1 MKDKKKLTI
10 NTLAMGNLK
19 QRKKQYSI
27 LSIGI
32 ILAMVF
38 SSGIMFFVSCLQ
50 SSIEETKHRLY
61 GTQHEIYLNA
71 TDIDF
76 ENGELTEFVREYSFA
91 HTIGFAYHSE
101 EKKDVGTAV
110 AWLEDKA
117 EEMYYPFLYE
127 GRMPEKEGEAVIES
141 LLYKGFKVC
150 DGLGSVLG
158 VELKLDLAAVFHFDD
173 YHIFSF
179 RVLNNLLFGYN
190 LVYHF
195 LRL

>member
-1 MKDKKKLTI
+1 MKRKLTI

-19 QRKKQYSI
+19 QRRKQYTI
-27 LSIGI
+27 LIIGI

-38 SSGIMFFVSCLQ
+38 SSGIMFFISCLQ

-117 EEMYYPFLYE
+117 EESLSRSISICSFDLFPIMQLLVYGHFYLS
-127 GRMPEKEGEAVIES
+127 GRTDELVES
-141 LLYKGFKVC
+141 LLEGI
-150 DGLGSVLG
+150 
-158 VELKLDLAAVFHFDD
+158 AAVYVDSRVHVPKHPIDFLELIINLNQCGFVFHC
-173 YHIFSF
+173 
-179 RVLNNLLFGYN
+179 LF
-190 LVYHF
+190 L
-195 LRL
+195 